1 MKRNVFV
8 TAAVSVT
15 LLVAGPVATSA
26 AAASADTARTT
37 PAAAA
42 RVDVTA
48 EQAVA
53 AALKDYPG
61 VVESLDRDGNV
72 WHVDVIT
79 KDGKGHAEL
88 EVDAATSKVTRENV
102 DTDEDPSEHKDLLA
116 AKVTAEQ
123 AAKAAVAAHPGTV
136 WTVEWD
142 SDDDGQAASWHVEV
156 RGSDGKTWDGS
167 VDATTGKVTAQS
179 DSDSDSDSTSDSD
192 ADSDQNN

>member
-1 MKRNVFV
+1 MKRNVYV
-8 TAAVSVT
+8 
-15 LLVAGPVATSA
+15 SA
-26 AAASADTARTT
+26 AASVVLLVGG

-42 RVDVTA
+42 AAAPADSARTAPAAAAARADVSA
-48 EQAVA
+48 EGAAA

-61 VVESLDRDGNV
+61 VVESLDRDANV

-88 EVDAATSKVTRENV
+88 EVDAATGKVTRKHV
-102 DTDEDPSEHKDLLA
+102 DTDENGDKHKDLLA

-123 AAKAAVAAHPGTV
+123 AIKAAVAAHPGTA

-142 SDDDGQAASWHVEV
+142 SGDEGKAAYWHVEV

-167 VDATTGKVTAQS
+167 VDATTGKATAQY
-179 DSDSDSDSTSDSD
+179 DSDNHSDNDGDDDSD
-192 ADSDQNN
+192 NG

>member
-8 TAAVSVT
+8 SAAASVA
-15 LLVAGPVATSA
+15 LLVAGPVATA
-26 AAASADTARTT
+26 AAVSADMAGTA

-42 RVDVTA
+42 AKADVTA
-48 EQAVA
+48 EQALA

-88 EVDAATSKVTRENV
+88 EVDAATGKVSRQNV
-102 DTDEDPSEHKDLLA
+102 DTDEKPGEHKGLLA
-116 AKVTAEQ
+116 AKITAAQ
-123 AAKAAVAAHPGTV
+123 AAKAAVAAHPGTA

-142 SDDDGQAASWHVEV
+142 SGDNGKAPYWHVEV
-156 RGSDGKTWDGS
+156 KSSDGKTWNAS
-167 VDATTGKVTAQS
+167 VDPTTGKVTAQS
-179 DSDSDSDSTSDSD
+179 DSDSDSDSDGNS
-192 ADSDQNN
+192 

>member
-8 TAAVSVT
+8 SAAASVA

-26 AAASADTARTT
+26 AASADTAGTA

-42 RVDVTA
+42 AARADVTA
-48 EQAVA
+48 EQAIA

-79 KDGKGHAEL
+79 KDGKAHAEL

-102 DTDEDPSEHKDLLA
+102 DTDQNPSEHKDLLA

-123 AAKAAVAAHPGTV
+123 AAKAAVAAHPGTA

-142 SDDDGQAASWHVEV
+142 SDDDNGKAASWHVEV

-179 DSDSDSDSTSDSD
+179 DSDSDSDS
-192 ADSDQNN
+192 DQNN